1 MNIKPKEK
9 KEDGNG
15 NENKYISLDPLVFR
29 VLIDCLLWRKID

>member
-15 NENKYISLDPLVFR
+15 NENKYISLDPSFQGVNRLFVMA
-29 VLIDCLLWRKID
+29 